1 MLSHFAQDKHCLSSL
16 TRGIHT
22 LIWVGNT
29 TDWTVQKNAQ
39 KESGKRKK
47 KKAAS
52 LGITHCCNKKKGTE
66 LS

>member
-22 LIWVGNT
+22 LIWVGTT
-29 TDWTVQKNAQ
+29 TDLTVRNAL